1 MSTFLKLSS
10 IKLPTFSIHLLSV
23 TLKWSI
29 EITSKELI
37 DRFAQLC
44 SPIDIPV
51 SGSHTFTPEIQCIYF
66 AGIVVVSFKAAK
78 DKKGHKAQLVPPA
91 TN

>member
-10 IKLPTFSIHLLSV
+10 IKLLTFSIHLLSV

-44 SPIDIPV
+44 SPIDMPV
-51 SGSHTFTPEIQCIYF
+51 SGSYAFTPEIQCIYF
-66 AGIVVVSFKAAK
+66 AGIVAK
-78 DKKGHKAQLVPPA
+78 DKKGQKALVHPA